1 MLRWF
6 GILVTLT
13 VGVGGFLGLDYNLA
27 RKLAATEERPA
38 PSFQQ
43 YLGELKVRAVSV
55 LTFRGPGEA
64 APDLTTELAEML
76 PAPPKGWT
84 VRTAIAEDIDGFL
97 AKNRKDN
104 DPEARKLIEYIGK
117 SSAPKGV
124 VAAVLTYE
132 KGTQRI
138 VIKAVRHPDN
148 IFTDARNLS
157 RRADLQTAEPPFMR
171 RDFLR
176 VRGLDIAE
184 DKLPDKMRGRLFFAD
199 VGAQIQMWV
208 IAPKRMSDRE
218 LIPFFE
224 TLQVNAMNAAVV
236 DKEPGLGDV
245 PVIVLVSSLDDT
257 DRSAYEADRAA
268 RSAERTSRRA
278 KEREELSEAAKA
290 KAEGQTTTK
299 ESGDVACKK
308 NSDGI
313 KRCKVGG

>member
-38 PSFQQ
+38 PSFLQ
-43 YLGELKVRAVSV
+43 YLGDLKIRTVSMFSFSGSGD
-55 LTFRGPGEA
+55 TASDF
-64 APDLTTELAEML
+64 TTELAEML

-84 VRTAIAEDIDGFL
+84 VRAAVSEDIDGFL

-117 SSAPKGV
+117 TSAPEGIE
-124 VAAVLTYE
+124 AAVLTYE
-132 KGTQRI
+132 KDNQRV
-138 VIKAVRHPDN
+138 VIKAVRQPDN

-157 RRADLQTAEPPFMR
+157 RRADLQTAKPPFLR

-184 DKLPDKMRGRLFFAD
+184 EKLPDKMRGRLFFAD

-208 IAPKRMSDRE
+208 IAPKRMADKE

-236 DKEPGLGDV
+236 DQEPGLGDV
-245 PVIVLVSSLDDT
+245 PVIVLVSALDDAE
-257 DRSAYEADRAA
+257 RSAYEADRAA
-268 RSAERTSRRA
+268 RSAERADRRA
-278 KEREELSEAAKA
+278 KERQELAETANA
-290 KAEGQTTTK
+290 KAEGQTAIK
-299 ESGDVACKK
+299 ESGDVTCKK
-308 NSDGI
+308 SSDGI

>member
-1 MLRWF
+1 VLRWF

-27 RKLAATEERPA
+27 RKLATTEERPA

-43 YLGELKVRAVSV
+43 YLGELKVRTVS
-55 LTFRGPGEA
+55 LISFRDPGDA
-64 APDLTTELAEML
+64 APDFTTKLAEML

-84 VRTAIAEDIDGFL
+84 VRTAVAEDIDEFL

-104 DPEARKLIEYIGK
+104 DPQARKLIEYIGK
-117 SSAPKGV
+117 PKAPDGIE
-124 VAAVLTYE
+124 AAVLTYE
-132 KGTQRI
+132 KGSQRI
-138 VIKAVRHPDN
+138 VIKAVRHPDD
-148 IFTDARNLS
+148 IFTEAGNLS
-157 RRADLQTAEPPFMR
+157 RRADLQTAEPLFQR

-184 DKLPDKMRGRLFFAD
+184 EKLPEKMRGRLFVAD

-208 IAPKRMSDRE
+208 IAPKRMADKE

-224 TLQVNAMNAAVV
+224 TLQVNAMNAAVI

-245 PVIVLVSSLDDT
+245 PVIVLVSALDDA
-257 DRSAYEADRAA
+257 DRAAYEADRAA
-268 RSAERTSRRA
+268 RSAERANRRA
-278 KEREELSEAAKA
+278 KEREELAEAARA
-290 KAEGQTTTK
+290 KADGQTTAK
-299 ESGDVACKK
+299 EAGDVACKK
-308 NSDGI
+308 NSDGV